1 MPNIMFHNN
10 TYSFG
15 NDNLNLQYFDS
26 GDLHGNDNFR
36 IPDQNP
42 PVYEVLNRINPALLQ
57 SALAATIDGKPV
69 PLTAKVIKDCTLDII
84 TLDNSVGKLIFHH
97 SLAFLIA
104 QAIYANSSNAQLS
117 TLSVTEQECSLHF
130 ITENAS
136 DWSTDSL
143 EKQLKQCIADNAAI
157 QIIDAFQK
165 EMLVETYPSL
175 AQPFAQT
182 MLIEY
187 DDYDFVPVAARQSFV
202 LPVSESDIFVT
213 NTKLITNF
221 TISQSID
228 NHIVTVIAVRN
239 NS

>member
-84 TLDNSVGKLIFHH
+84 TVNEPAGKIIYYQ
-97 SLAFLIA
+97 SLAFL
-104 QAIYANSSNAQLS
+104 
-117 TLSVTEQECSLHF
+117 V
-130 ITENAS
+130 
-136 DWSTDSL
+136 
-143 EKQLKQCIADNAAI
+143 
-157 QIIDAFQK
+157 
-165 EMLVETYPSL
+165 
-175 AQPFAQT
+175 AQT
-182 MLIEY
+182 MYALNADLQLTSVNISESQCTLQFVGNAANCGQKSLDEYVQQTIENNAGIQ
-187 DDYDFVPVAARQSFV
+187 PAARRAW
-202 LPVSESDIFVT
+202 PGRT
-213 NTKLITNF
+213 
-221 TISQSID
+221 
-228 NHIVTVIAVRN
+228 RPWRR
-239 NS
+239 